1 MKIVS
6 NIIILVFVAS
16 FAYAQQREIIELW
29 PGKVPG
35 EEKSKAEAVRS
46 PGDKGAIEKITEVT
60 NPLLEVFPSENPNG
74 ASVIINPGG
83 GYYIL
88 AIDKE
93 GYEIAEWFNRQGIT
107 AFVLHYRVPQKQE
120 GALQDIQRAIR
131 VVRSQAEFRG
141 LNPDNIGTLGFSAG
155 GSLSARA
162 STRYNDEVYDKT
174 DAADKLSARP
184 DFTMLIYAAYLD
196 KGPENT
202 VTPEI
207 KVTGQT
213 PPMFLF
219 VSADDKH
226 ANSSLVMTQQL
237 REHNVPVELHVVPE
251 GKHGYGLRPGNPA
264 AETWPLLA
272 EKWIEKFV
280 ISKK

>member
-16 FAYAQQREIIELW
+16 CTYAQQREIIELW
-29 PGKVPG
+29 SGKVPG

-131 VVRSQAEFRG
+131 VVRSQAESRG

-207 KVTGQT
+207 KVTEQT